1 MKNSNFNI
9 VAFILLMMLSLQLH
23 AQIVVNPNGG
33 KMNPAVKK
41 AAEQKAAND
50 KILNATVSE
59 ITFSVWGEKNV
70 HSLYSYFKSK
80 EFILNGNNKNPFHL
94 LLVNPEVNKVNDVL
108 EFKTPISGKDKY
120 AYAQYKTFLENGF
133 TVEFSFA
140 GRYSRIE
147 GKEFAAN
154 YAVKF
159 GFTDGTTVVVPLQGV
174 TIAGTKGIWTSTEN
188 VYVKK
193 SFDGSAFPDPA
204 NPLVLQQVK

>member
-1 MKNSNFNI
+1 MKNSKLNI
-9 VAFILLMMLSLQLH
+9 VVFISLMMFSLQIH
-23 AQIVVNPNGG
+23 AQIVANPNGG

-50 KILNATVSE
+50 KVLNATVSE
-59 ITFSVWGEKNV
+59 VTFSVWGEKNV
-70 HSLYSYFKSK
+70 HSLYSYFNSK

-94 LLVNPEVNKVNDVL
+94 LLVNPQLTKVNDVL

-120 AYAQYKTFLENGF
+120 TYVQYKTFLENGF

-140 GRYSRIE
+140 GRPSRIV

-154 YAVKF
+154 YAVNF
-159 GFTDGTTVVVPLQGV
+159 RFTDGTNVTVPLQGV
-174 TIAGTKGIWTSTEN
+174 TVAGTKGVWTSTEN

-204 NPLVLQQVK
+204 NPLVLPQVK